1 MGIKRGEVGRA
12 RRLIE
17 ESESVAVLSH
27 QNPDGDAFGSA
38 LGLGLMLRRAG
49 LKVKVSWPDQIE
61 PPQKYEFLPGKELLI
76 SHANLRPRGL
86 VIAVDCANASRL
98 GELED
103 AMLEANS
110 IINIDHHPDN
120 SMFGTVK
127 LVDVDASATAEI
139 LYKEA
144 GDLGLEMDRDI
155 AVCLYTGLVTDTGRF
170 QFSNTSAETFR
181 IASELVE
188 LGADPNRLY
197 EEIFQGDTLSYMRLT
212 GELVSRAVFE
222 PETGLVYVF
231 MPQEELRRFGV
242 EMNETEDLIDS
253 LRTLREHRI
262 AALFKEQDDGRI
274 RVSLRSRADTDIG
287 TVARSLGG
295 GGHRAAAGYTSDKGS
310 FEEALQ
316 ELKGEIVAPRRD
328 SGS

>member
-1 MGIKRGEVGRA
+1 MGIKRHEVGRA
-12 RRLIE
+12 NRLIE
-17 ESESVAVLSH
+17 ESDSVVVLSH
-27 QNPDGDAFGSA
+27 QNPDGDAFGSV
-38 LGLGLMLRRAG
+38 LGLGLMLRGAG
-49 LKVKVSWPDQIE
+49 LNVKASWPDPVE
-61 PPQKYEFLPGKELLI
+61 LPLKYEFLPGKELLV
-76 SHANLRPRGL
+76 SPADLRLDDL
-86 VIAVDCANASRL
+86 VIAVDCASAGRL

-103 AMLEANS
+103 AVLEVDH

-120 SMFGTVK
+120 SLFGAVN
-127 LVDVDASATAEI
+127 LVDATASATTEI
-139 LYKEA
+139 LYEEA

-188 LGADPNRLY
+188 MGADPNRLY

-212 GELVSRAVFE
+212 GEMVSRAVFE
-222 PETGLVYVF
+222 PETGLVHVF

-253 LRTLREHRI
+253 LRTLRGHRI

-274 RVSLRSRADTDIG
+274 RVSLRSRSDTDIG

-295 GGHRAAAGYTSDKGS
+295 GGHRAAAGYTSEKGS

-316 ELKGEIVAPRRD
+316 ELKGEIVAP
-328 SGS
+328 

>member
-1 MGIKRGEVGRA
+1 MRINKGEVSRA

-17 ESESVAVLSH
+17 ESDSVEVLSH
-27 QNPDGDAFGSA
+27 QKPDGDAFGSA

-49 LKVKVSWPDQIE
+49 LNVKVSWPDPFELPI
-61 PPQKYEFLPGKELLI
+61 KYEFLPGKELLI
-76 SHANLRPRGL
+76 SPVDLRPNGL
-86 VIAVDCANASRL
+86 VIAVDCANAGRL

-103 AMLEANS
+103 AVLVDNL
-110 IINIDHHPDN
+110 INIDHHPDN
-120 SMFGTVK
+120 SLFGTVN
-127 LVDVDASATAEI
+127 LVDKAASATAEI

-144 GDLGLEMDRDI
+144 GDLGLEMDGDI

-181 IASELVE
+181 IASELVDMGVE
-188 LGADPNRLY
+188 PNRLY
-197 EEIFQGDTLSYMRLT
+197 EEIYQGDTLSYMRFT

-222 PETGLVYVF
+222 PETGLFYVF

-253 LRTLREHRI
+253 LRTLRGHRI

-295 GGHRAAAGYTSDKGS
+295 GGHRAAAGYTSEKGS
-310 FEEALQ
+310 FDEALQ
-316 ELKGEIVAPRRD
+316 ELKGEIVAP
-328 SGS
+328 

>member
-1 MGIKRGEVGRA
+1 MGINRGEVGRA
-12 RRLIE
+12 NRLIE
-17 ESESVAVLSH
+17 ESDSVVVLSH
-27 QNPDGDAFGSA
+27 QNPDGDAFGSV
-38 LGLGLMLRRAG
+38 LGLGLMLRGAG
-49 LKVKVSWPDQIE
+49 LNVKASWPDPVE
-61 PPQKYEFLPGKELLI
+61 LPLKYEFLPGKELLI
-76 SHANLRPRGL
+76 SPADLRPQGL
-86 VIAVDCANASRL
+86 VIAVDCANAGRL

-103 AMLEANS
+103 AVLKVDN

-120 SMFGTVK
+120 SLFGTVN
-127 LVDVDASATAEI
+127 LVDAAASATTEI
-139 LYKEA
+139 LYEEA
-144 GDLGLEMDRDI
+144 DDLGLELDRDI

-188 LGADPNRLY
+188 MGAEPNRLY

-212 GELVSRAVFE
+212 GEMVSRAVFE
-222 PETGLVYVF
+222 PETGLVHVF

-253 LRTLREHRI
+253 LRTLRGHRI

-295 GGHRAAAGYTSDKGS
+295 GGHRVAAGYTSEKGS

-316 ELKGEIVAPRRD
+316 ELKGEIVAP
-328 SGS
+328 